1 MDESENK
8 LLIVD
13 DDEAL
18 QRQLR
23 WAFDGF
29 DVSLAGSRKAAMAVF
44 EQEPA
49 PVVLLDLGL
58 PPDQDGPSEGLAA
71 LESILA
77 LAPET
82 KIIVMS
88 GQAERQYAVRAIGL
102 GAYDFYD
109 KPIDIETLNLI
120 VRRALNLY
128 RLEAENRRLQK
139 QYSTQALP
147 GVVAVSPEM
156 VKICGDIH
164 KFANTGISVLLTGE
178 SGTGKELFARA
189 VHTLSDRSAGP
200 FVAINCAAIPE
211 PLLES
216 ELFGHE
222 KGAFTG
228 AIKTTIGKVEQA
240 DKGTLFLD
248 EIGDMPLPLQ
258 AKLLRFLEQR
268 VMERVGGRREIAVDT
283 RIVSATNQDP
293 IKAQADGTFRQ
304 DLHYR
309 LAETVVKIPPLRER
323 GEDALLIAR
332 HVLVEQ
338 AREQGSKARGFSKD
352 ACGAIL
358 AYPWPGNVR
367 ELQNKVRRAVVVM
380 TEGRKLVTAADLELL
395 APSSASV
402 MRCLTL
408 RDSQEQAERAA
419 VVRAMSETNGNIS
432 RAAHILEVSRPTLYI
447 LLRQYDLK
455 S

>member
-29 DVSLAGSRKAAMAVF
+29 DVSLAGNRKAALAVF

-128 RLEAENRRLQK
+128 RLEDENRRLQT
-139 QYSTQALP
+139 QYSAQALP
-147 GVVAVSPEM
+147 GAIAVSP
-156 VKICGDIH
+156 
-164 KFANTGISVLLTGE
+164 
-178 SGTGKELFARA
+178 
-189 VHTLSDRSAGP
+189 
-200 FVAINCAAIPE
+200 
-211 PLLES
+211 
-216 ELFGHE
+216 
-222 KGAFTG
+222 
-228 AIKTTIGKVEQA
+228 
-240 DKGTLFLD
+240 
-248 EIGDMPLPLQ
+248 
-258 AKLLRFLEQR
+258 
-268 VMERVGGRREIAVDT
+268 
-283 RIVSATNQDP
+283 
-293 IKAQADGTFRQ
+293 
-304 DLHYR
+304 
-309 LAETVVKIPPLRER
+309 
-323 GEDALLIAR
+323 
-332 HVLVEQ
+332 
-338 AREQGSKARGFSKD
+338 
-352 ACGAIL
+352 
-358 AYPWPGNVR
+358 
-367 ELQNKVRRAVVVM
+367 
-380 TEGRKLVTAADLELL
+380 
-395 APSSASV
+395 
-402 MRCLTL
+402 
-408 RDSQEQAERAA
+408 
-419 VVRAMSETNGNIS
+419 
-432 RAAHILEVSRPTLYI
+432 
-447 LLRQYDLK
+447 
-455 S
+455 